1 MSALGWIILALLV
14 LAAAVVLAAVFYRRA
29 TNEVALVKT
38 GVGGRKVIIDGGT
51 IAIPYFHE
59 ITPVNMQTLRMT
71 VSRSGDAS
79 LITQDRLRVDV
90 GAEFYAS
97 VIPTDDAISRVAQ
110 TLGKRVFQPDQL
122 KALIDGMMI
131 DALRSVAAQM
141 TMDELH
147 ENRSSFVRQVREAL
161 TDTLANYGLQLDSV
175 SLAALDQTP
184 FAALDENN
192 AFNAVGMRKL
202 AEVIAKSKKER
213 AEIQSDS
220 DVSVARA
227 AMDAQRRKLEIDLEQ
242 RRAEIAQ
249 TQEVET
255 LLAAQLAEVAARK
268 ADSERAAAQARIRME
283 QDIEEADIAKAQ
295 AVRAAEIAQSRAL
308 EMAERDRLIQIAAKS
323 QEESRAEAEAD
334 HARAEA
340 VKAAEAVQT
349 ARQMAEAERRKAL
362 ALLGAQERAEAA
374 AAQARIAAESDKAT
388 AADKLAARREEAEAI
403 KAMKLAEAEADRAAI
418 EARNARSDAQVA
430 MELELA
436 RLEAMPKIVAEMVKP
451 AEKIKGI
458 SINHVSGLGGAATS
472 GEGAARTP
480 VNQALDSIMDMA
492 VQLPAL
498 KKIGDQ
504 IGVNLEGG
512 LAEVS
517 GGTGKSR
524 STGESKD

>member
-1 MSALGWIILALLV
+1 MSALAWIILVLLVAAIVIV
-14 LAAAVVLAAVFYRRA
+14 LAAWFYQRA

-38 GVGGRKVIIDGGT
+38 GVGGRKVVIDGGT
-51 IAIPYFHE
+51 LAIPYFHE
-59 ITPVNMQTLRMT
+59 INPVNMQTLRMD
-71 VSRSGDAS
+71 VSRSGESA
-79 LITQDRLRVDV
+79 LITKDRLRVDV

-97 VIPTDDAISRVAQ
+97 VMPNEEAITRAAQ

-131 DALRSVAAQM
+131 DALRSVAARM

-147 ENRSSFVRQVREAL
+147 ENRSAFVQEVRSAL
-161 TDTLANYGLQLDSV
+161 TDTLAKYGLQLDSV
-175 SLAALDQTP
+175 SLTALDQTP
-184 FAALDENN
+184 FSALDENN

-213 AEIQSDS
+213 AEIESDS
-220 DVSVARA
+220 EVSVARA
-227 AMDAQRRKLEIDLEQ
+227 AMEAQRRKLEIDLEQ

-268 ADSERAAAQARIRME
+268 AESERAAAQSRIQME
-283 QDIEEADIAKAQ
+283 QEIEAADIARAQ
-295 AVRAAEIAQSRAL
+295 AVREAEIAQSRAL

-323 QEESRAEAEAD
+323 QEESKAEAAAD
-334 HARAEA
+334 EARAEA

-362 ALLGAQERAEAA
+362 ALVSAQERAEAA
-374 AAQARIAAESDKAT
+374 AAQAGIAAASDKAT
-388 AADKLAARREEAEAI
+388 AADKLTAKREEAEAI
-403 KAMKLAEAEADRAAI
+403 RAVRLAEAEAERATF
-418 EARNARSDAQVA
+418 EARNARSEAQIA
-430 MELELA
+430 MEIEMA
-436 RLEAMPKIVAEMVKP
+436 RLEAMPEIVAQMVKP

-458 SINHVSGLGGAATS
+458 SINQVTGLGGS
-472 GEGAARTP
+472 GEETTKTP
-480 VNQALDSIMDMA
+480 VNQALESIMGMA

-504 IGVNLEGG
+504 IGAALDDSLTDIAGRKG
-512 LAEVS
+512 PKPS
-517 GGTGKSR
+517 
-524 STGESKD
+524 D